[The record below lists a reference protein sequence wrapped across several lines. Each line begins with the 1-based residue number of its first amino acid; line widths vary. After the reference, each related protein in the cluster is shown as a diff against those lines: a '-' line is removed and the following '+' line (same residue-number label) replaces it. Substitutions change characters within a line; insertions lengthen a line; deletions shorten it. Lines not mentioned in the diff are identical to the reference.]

1 MTLCMM
7 QWHIVHHFVTGA
19 RESVT
24 GRPVNAADV
33 VVVVVIVIVIVIVVV
48 LNAYFD
54 PCKIFLGTSIVI

>member
-33 VVVVVIVIVIVIVVV
+33 VVVVVIVIVVV